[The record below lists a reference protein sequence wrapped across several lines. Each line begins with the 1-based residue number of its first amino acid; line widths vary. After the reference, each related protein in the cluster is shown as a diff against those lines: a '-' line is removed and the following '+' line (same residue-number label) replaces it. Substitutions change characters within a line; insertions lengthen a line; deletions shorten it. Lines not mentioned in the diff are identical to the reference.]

1 VPSLGEEDRR
11 KARKTGETAWVGAGF
26 GRRFTLAREGRSTV
40 DFTLRLSSCRFDDA
54 STGEISIR
62 NPGSNKP
69 TKTMCFQGVE
79 RLAKGIRFEPITF
92 RI

>member
-1 VPSLGEEDRR
+1 MASV
-11 KARKTGETAWVGAGF
+11 TAIAVCLRSQLTHCVAP
-26 GRRFTLAREGRSTV
+26 STV

-69 TKTMCFQGVE
+69 TKTMCFQAVE
-79 RLAKGIRFEPITF
+79 RLAKGIGFEPITF